1 MSNEPKSKREKSE
14 AEILTF
20 PQALL
25 RDTFLMD
32 TTQLNGLQIRKVL
45 HTRVAKGREQYKQT
59 VTFNFDGCTL
69 ATLAE
74 YAITALVIDYQ
85 DGCRG
90 DEPFWNELEAY
101 LSSTPEVT
109 VNVADGVKGRRNA
122 PAVSKMSDEDLAR
135 VFKSQIAA
143 RGSKFAEMLKG

>member
-1 MSNEPKSKREKSE
+1 MSNATKLKREKSE

-20 PQALL
+20 PQTLPHDVFL
-25 RDTFLMD
+25 TDTA
-32 TTQLNGLQIRKVL
+32 QLEGLKIRKTL
-45 HTRVAKGREQYKQT
+45 YTRVAKGREQYKQT

-74 YAITALVIDYQ
+74 YAITALAIDYQ

-90 DEPFWNELEAY
+90 DEPFWGELETY
-101 LSSTPEVT
+101 LSSNPEVT
-109 VNVADGVKGRRNA
+109 VNVAEGVKGRRNA
-122 PAVSKMSDEDLAR
+122 PAVSKMSDEEFLR
-135 VFKSQIAA
+135 VFEREKER